1 MKTSLPSSDDVKK
14 CLASSIVAISLAGS
28 LMSPVHAH
36 PLLTAAALTNSP
48 VRYPPGR
55 PSWSSPVQPPVIK
68 TAIDSGLDE
77 FVSLVVNGDS
87 NTIVGVYVPG
97 VLALSVGQ
105 QPRGNAGFVTRE
117 AEKATQFDLAGQY
130 GTVGILAHNDLAGEK
145 FSGISLSQYA
155 IIVYG
160 DGRLA
165 YYQIDEI
172 QRYQAL
178 SPTSTFSEFVNQDG
192 SYEQISA
199 SKLFSRVYGPGD
211 RLVFQTCIAANGDPS
226 WGRIFII
233 GRPVTGQVLQLFE
246 QTSFVMDFAS
256 FGLVS
261 Q

>member
-1 MKTSLPSSDDVKK
+1 MKTTLPSSNDVKK

-36 PLLTAAALTNSP
+36 PLLTDAALSSSP

-55 PSWSSPVQPPVIK
+55 PSWATLVRPVEK
-68 TAIDSGLDE
+68 AAIDSGLNE
-77 FVSLVVNGDS
+77 FVRSVVNGDS

-97 VLALSVGQ
+97 VLGLPVGQ

-117 AEKATQFDLAGQY
+117 PGKSTQFDLAGQY
-130 GTVGILAHNDLAGEK
+130 GTIGILAHNDLAGAQ
-145 FSGISLSQYA
+145 FSGIKLSQYA

-160 DGRLA
+160 DGRLV
-165 YYQIDEI
+165 YYEIDEI

-178 SPTSTFSEFVNQDG
+178 SPSSTFSEFVNQDG
-192 SYEQISA
+192 SNEQISA
-199 SKLFSRVYGPGD
+199 SKLFTRVYGPGN
-211 RLVFQTCIAANGDPS
+211 RLVFQTCIEANGDPS
-226 WGRIFII
+226 WGRMFII